1 MSYDKVIIAH
11 FPNQNKITELS
22 FMYFFQFMMILLC
35 AGAMFETPSTHAAQK
50 A

>member
-22 FMYFFQFMMILLC
+22 FMYFFQFMGYCRYCSHTSQNSIA
-35 AGAMFETPSTHAAQK
+35 AGNLE
-50 A
+50 